1 MKTLI
6 SDFDGTL
13 FINDEEINKNAKMIK
28 IFGDKG
34 NIFIIS
40 TA

>member
-13 FINDEEINKNAKMIK
+13 FINDEEIKMQKWLRFLEIK
-28 IFGDKG
+28 EIYL
-34 NIFIIS
+34 
-40 TA
+40 